1 MTGSPQHLPSVSIR
15 VSLASASLLHYGR
28 TGTERDRVFAKPNIF
43 YQKTEEVKNS
53 SRMGVPLP
61 RASSPGPPEL
71 LQTSLSL
78 GTPLGTLACC
88 LPLSLDPGLPQG
100 EGCIPP

>member
-1 MTGSPQHLPSVSIR
+1 MAGSRQHLHSVSIR
-15 VSLASASLLHYGR
+15 VSVASASLLHYGR
-28 TGTERDRVFAKPNIF
+28 TGIESDRVFAKPNIF
-43 YQKTEEVKNS
+43 YQKTEETKDS
-53 SRMGVPLP
+53 SWMGVPLP
-61 RASSPGPPEL
+61 RACSPGPPEL

-100 EGCIPP
+100 KGCIPP